1 MKKIPLDFRK
11 KEYDLKLQ
19 SYEQRNNLRKL
30 IGKEISQ
37 LLGIE
42 PTDDFD
48 YSNTIKC
55 FFSLLEQQK
64 KAVNSLN
71 LVGEKLAELLQ
82 IDLTKLKEFQTN
94 YIKVQFAVLPSI
106 EEFTRYA
113 ITEIEIARHSDCIAL
128 IKVIQPAKMHLDEY
142 GSFNHTKIVRA
153 FLPMLSFDDST
164 QKIVPNNEFILS

>member
-1 MKKIPLDFRK
+1 MKKIPLEFRK

-19 SYEQRNNLRKL
+19 SYEQKNNLRKL

-37 LLGIE
+37 LLGID
-42 PTDDFD
+42 PSDDF
-48 YSNTIKC
+48 
-55 FFSLLEQQK
+55 
-64 KAVNSLN
+64 
-71 LVGEKLAELLQ
+71 ELLQ

-113 ITEIEIARHSDCIAL
+113 ITEIEIAWHSDCIAL
-128 IKVIQPAKMHLDEY
+128 IRAIQPAKMHLDEY

>member
-1 MKKIPLDFRK
+1 MKKIPLEFRK

-19 SYEQRNNLRKL
+19 SYEQKNNLRKL

-37 LLGIE
+37 LLGID
-42 PTDDFD
+42 PSDDFE
-48 YSNTIKC
+48 YFNTVKC

-64 KAVNSLN
+64 KEVNSLG

-82 IDLTKLKEFQTN
+82 INITKLKELQSE

-113 ITEIEIARHSDCIAL
+113 ITESQITKHNDL
-128 IKVIQPAKMHLDEY
+128 ITLTKSIHTIKPHLEDLGAY
-142 GSFNHTKIVRA
+142 NHTKIVRA